1 MIREIAFRPLSER
14 QSVEAEIWV
23 SSQGGSMTIGP
34 ISEGSLPECHTGSL
48 RSELGVC
55 EKPWL
60 PPPLKKTVS
69 EAEAGLLSCDFD
81 SRSGNEEWRKI
92 WKSQGEDRI
101 TAGPGWTG
109 SQKAEGGRV
118 PGRGVAEAMEAALPG
133 RCLLRAGSTGW
144 PLAPVG
150 LRPWGASIG
159 GALWQGLQCGLV
171 PVGEGL
177 ARLPSPDWMGPSSR
191 ASPRVCVRMK
201 RPESCSVEG
210 APWGL
215 LAA

>member
-1 MIREIAFRPLSER
+1 MEKSLEESGRGQDHSWTWLDREP
-14 QSVEAEIWV
+14 
-23 SSQGGSMTIGP
+23 
-34 ISEGSLPECHTGSL
+34 EGRRGAGAWRGC
-48 RSELGVC
+48 GVC
-55 EKPWL
+55 VE
-60 PPPLKKTVS
+60 
-69 EAEAGLLSCDFD
+69 
-81 SRSGNEEWRKI
+81 
-92 WKSQGEDRI
+92 
-101 TAGPGWTG
+101 
-109 SQKAEGGRV
+109 
-118 PGRGVAEAMEAALPG
+118 EAMEAALPG

-150 LRPWGASIG
+150 LRPWGSSVG